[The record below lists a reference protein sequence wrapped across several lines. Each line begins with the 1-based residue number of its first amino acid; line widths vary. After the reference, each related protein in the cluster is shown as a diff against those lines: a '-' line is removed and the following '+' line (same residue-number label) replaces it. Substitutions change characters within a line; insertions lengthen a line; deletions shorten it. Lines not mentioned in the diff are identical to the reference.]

1 MTNDDLAA
9 KNKDLVLHGLAEF
22 TGGNIEVLRDLLH
35 EDFLEHSPGNPSGRD
50 AFLDFLATAPVTG
63 ARLDIKRVV
72 TDDEY
77 AVVHYHMIEPGA
89 GRGSAVV
96 DIWRL
101 EDGKIVEHWDVV
113 QPVPDDA
120 QIPHGM
126 F

>member
-1 MTNDDLAA
+1 MTNNTLAA

-22 TGGNIEVLRDLLH
+22 TGGNVEVLRDLLH

-50 AFLDFLATAPVTG
+50 AFLEFLATAPVTG

-89 GRGSAVV
+89 ERGSAVV

-113 QPVPDDA
+113 QPVPDAA

>member
-35 EDFLEHSPGNPSGRD
+35 ENFLEHSPGNPSGRD
-50 AFLDFLATAPVTG
+50 AFLAFLATAPVTG

-89 GRGSAVV
+89 ERGSAVV